1 MIETL
6 KKACK
11 KHDIGFVVIF
21 TIAIIICAVIGKGAI
36 FKLIKGPTV
45 IEDFTKIDFKELE
58 NGYVKYPLYLNFGS
72 FVENTTETK
81 HYGVTTNKRVS
92 GHGYLVAN
100 SYPLNEEDAFWQ
112 YFEVSA
118 VNDNSTDRKLAN
130 TEDHYWDF
138 MDKYY
143 KGTLTEDDSCYLDN
157 PIMITGSFVKLKGK
171 ERGFYDEV
179 IDYMGVTNDEWNS
192 VDYYVLR
199 SDYAGG
205 VSKFNIFFT
214 TALILV
220 FAVIL
225 IYHLIRLV
233 SNGWCK
239 ELNNFVLMNNFTY
252 HDLDSLDR
260 SMAYAEKPEKHI
272 WQSDELTI
280 WYEGGKAHIV
290 DNSKVEWA
298 YYKFQR
304 GGRYKQAISHI
315 FFYLKD
321 SKKVYKMPVSTNAAG
336 EALAFYTKMP
346 WMIVGG
352 ETQYMNMYKRNHSE
366 FEAMIQM
373 QLRAREEQEAAAA
386 AAEAN
391 REEQRNYEYSYDE
404 TQSTV
409 ADNSTEYGEDAY
421 GTADSYSSRNSY
433 SYNSSS
439 SDGTSS
445 NRGYG
450 VQLDNGAVSGS
461 NGYTYGEGN
470 GSADGYG
477 AGSSDGYGAGSS
489 DGYGTGSSDG
499 YGAGSSDGYGNGSSA
514 GYSDGYGNEN
524 SDTYSDGYGN
534 GGYGSDS
541 NNGNY

>member
-6 KKACK
+6 KKSCK
-11 KHDIGFVVIF
+11 KHTITYIVIF
-21 TIAIIICAVIGKGAI
+21 GIAFIISAVISKGAI
-36 FKLIKGPTV
+36 FKFIKGPTD
-45 IEDFTKIDFKELE
+45 IEDFVE
-58 NGYVKYPLYLNFGS
+58 LNFEELDGKYVTYNVYAS
-72 FVENTTETK
+72 LDAFAENTTETK
-81 HYGVTTNKRVS
+81 HYGVTTSTRVS
-92 GHGYLVAN
+92 GHEYVVIN
-100 SYPLNEEDAFWQ
+100 EYPLDEDFFWQ
-112 YFEVSA
+112 YFALAA
-118 VNDNSTDRKLAN
+118 VNEYSTDKALDKAV
-130 TEDHYWDF
+130 DKFWDY
-138 MDKYY
+138 MGKYQD
-143 KGTLTEDDSCYLDN
+143 GTLTADDSMYLDQ
-157 PIMITGSFVKLKGK
+157 PVKITGTFLKIKGK
-171 ERGFYDEV
+171 EKSFYDEV
-179 IDYMGVTNDEWNS
+179 
-192 VDYYVLR
+192 VDYYELTEDNMGKVNYYILR
-199 SDYAGG
+199 AGYVGG
-205 VSKFNIFFT
+205 VSKSTMWIST
-214 TALILV
+214 VL
-220 FAVIL
+220 AVAFLAIMF
-225 IYHLIRLV
+225 YHIVKLV
-233 SNGWCK
+233 SGGWCK

-252 HDLDSLDR
+252 HDLDSIDR

-280 WYEGGKAHIV
+280 WYEGGKAHII
-290 DNSKVEWA
+290 DNKKVEWA

-409 ADNSTEYGEDAY
+409 ADNSTEYGENAY
-421 GTADSYSSRNSY
+421 GTADGYSSAGSY

-461 NGYTYGEGN
+461 NDYTYGEGN
-470 GSADGYG
+470 GSSDGYGYG
-477 AGSSDGYGAGSS
+477 AGSSDGYGN
-489 DGYGTGSSDG
+489 GSSDG

>member
-11 KHDIGFVVIF
+11 KHSITFIVIF
-21 TIAIIICAVIGKGAI
+21 GIALIISAVIGKGAI

-45 IEDFTKIDFKELE
+45 IEDFKEIDFKELE
-58 NGYVKYPLYLNFGS
+58 NGYVKYPLYLNFGK

-92 GHGYLVAN
+92 GHGYIVAN
-100 SYPLNEEDAFWQ
+100 SYPLNEEDSFWQ
-112 YFEVSA
+112 YFAVSA
-118 VNDNSTDRKLAN
+118 VDDYSTDRKLAN

-138 MDKYY
+138 VDKYY
-143 KGTLTEDDSCYLDN
+143 EGTLTEEDSYYLDN

-171 ERGFYDEV
+171 ERGFYDEA
-179 IDYMGVTNDEWNS
+179 IDYMGVTNDDWNS
-192 VDYYVLR
+192 VNYYVLR
-199 SDYAGG
+199 SDYVGG
-205 VSKFNIFFT
+205 VSKYNIFFT
-214 TALILV
+214 TALVLV

-252 HDLDSLDR
+252 SGLDAIDR
-260 SMAYAEKPEKHI
+260 NMAYAEKPEKDI
-272 WQSDELTI
+272 WQSEDLTV
-280 WYEGGKAHIV
+280 WRDGAKAYII
-290 DNSKVEWA
+290 DNKKVEWA

-321 SKKVYKMPVSTNAAG
+321 NKKVYKMPVSTNAAG

-352 ETQYMNMYKRNHSE
+352 ETQYMNMYKKNHSE

-433 SYNSSS
+433 SYNSTS

-450 VQLDNGAVSGS
+450 VQLDNGAVSGAASNNEYDPYADNSGSGS
-461 NGYTYGEGN
+461 NGYSYGEGN
-470 GSADGYG
+470 GS
-477 AGSSDGYGAGSS
+477 SDGY
-489 DGYGTGSSDG
+489 G

>member
-11 KHDIGFVVIF
+11 KHDIGFVIIF

-58 NGYVKYPLYLNFGS
+58 NGYVTYPLYFNIGS

-100 SYPLNEEDAFWQ
+100 VYSLNEEDFVQ

-118 VNDNSTDRKLAN
+118 VDDYSTDRELAN
-130 TEDHYWDF
+130 AEDHYLDYVE
-138 MDKYY
+138 KYY
-143 KGTLTEDDSCYLDN
+143 EGTLTEKDS
-157 PIMITGSFVKLKGK
+157 IMITGSFVKLKGK

-179 IDYMGVTNDEWNS
+179 IDYIGVTNDEFNS
-192 VDYYVLR
+192 VNYYVLR
-199 SDYAGG
+199 SDYVGG

-225 IYHLIRLV
+225 IYHIIRLV

-260 SMAYAEKPEKHI
+260 SMAFAEKPEKHI

-280 WYEGGKAHIV
+280 WYEGGKAHII
-290 DNSKVEWA
+290 DNKKVEWT

-373 QLRAREEQEAAAA
+373 QLRAHEEQEAAAA

-409 ADNSTEYGEDAY
+409 ADNSTEYGENAY

-470 GSADGYG
+470 GSSDGYG
-477 AGSSDGYGAGSS
+477 AGSSDGYGA
-489 DGYGTGSSDG
+489 GSSDG